1 MRVFKAW
8 LLVIRRRMVM
18 FATYFII
25 FIGVS
30 IMLSQIGRQSYS
42 SVFEESRPTFT
53 VINRDK
59 ETAYTEKMMDFL
71 KEHGTYVPLEDDL
84 EVIQDA
90 RFNEAVSYI
99 LIIPEGFQDA
109 LKDEKPVR
117 DRKSVV

>member
-1 MRVFKAW
+1 MRVFKAC

-59 ETAYTEKMMDFL
+59 ETVYTEKMMDF
-71 KEHGTYVPLEDDL
+71 
-84 EVIQDA
+84 
-90 RFNEAVSYI
+90 
-99 LIIPEGFQDA
+99 
-109 LKDEKPVR
+109 
-117 DRKSVV
+117 